1 MLIRDWMTKDVI
13 TVGPET
19 SMMKASKL
27 MRERKIS
34 RLPVVD
40 DSGRLLGIVSDRD
53 LKEASPSKAT
63 SLDMHELYYL
73 LSEIKVKDI
82 MTKTPLAVKPSE
94 TVEKAAVLMMNN
106 NFGGLPVVDEN
117 LKVVGII
124 TDSDVFKVLVE
135 ITGVTEGGVQLAFSL
150 PNSPGKLK
158 DVLDDLKGFGARI
171 VSVLTSFT
179 HADEGH
185 RAVYIRIQDP
195 DKSVLTEMVDALS
208 QKYTLL
214 YWVRDNL
221 NPIIP

>member
-13 TVGPET
+13 TVTPEI

-27 MRERKIS
+27 MREHKIS
-34 RLPVVD
+34 RIPVVD

-82 MTKTPLAVKPSE
+82 MTKAPLAVRPSE
-94 TVEKAAVLMMNN
+94 TVEKAAVLLMNN
-106 NFGGLPVVDEN
+106 HFGGLPVVDEN

-124 TDSDVFKVLVE
+124 TDSDVFKVLVN

-150 PNSPGKLK
+150 PNTQGTLK
-158 DVLDDLKGFGARI
+158 AVMDDLKEYEARI
-171 VSVLTSFT
+171 ISVLTSFT

-195 DKSVLTEMVDALS
+195 DKAVLTAMVEALS
-208 QKYTLL
+208 KKYTLL
-214 YWVRDNL
+214 YWVRDTL
-221 NPIIP
+221 NPIVP

>member
-40 DSGRLLGIVSDRD
+40 ESGRLLGIVSDRD

-82 MTKTPLAVKPSE
+82 MTKAPLAVKPSE

-106 NFGGLPVVDEN
+106 DFGGLPVVDEN

-150 PNSPGKLK
+150 PNSPGRLK
-158 DVLDDLKGFGARI
+158 DVLDDLKTYGVRI
-171 VSVLTSFT
+171 ISVLTSFT
-179 HADEGH
+179 HADEGQ

-195 DKSVLTEMVDALS
+195 DKSVLTGMVEDLAK
-208 QKYTLL
+208 KYTLL

>member
-1 MLIRDWMTKDVI
+1 MLIRDWMTKNVI
-13 TVGPET
+13 TVQPET

-27 MRERKIS
+27 MRENKIR

-40 DSGRLLGIVSDRD
+40 ESARLVGIVTDRD

-82 MTKTPLAVKPSE
+82 MTKNPLAAKPTE

-106 NFGGLPVVDEN
+106 HVGGLPVVDDDGA
-117 LKVVGII
+117 LVGVIS
-124 TDSDVFKVLVE
+124 DSDVFKVLVK
-135 ITGVTEGGVQLAFSL
+135 ITGVNEGGVQLAFTL
-150 PNSPGKLK
+150 PNTEGSLK
-158 DVLDDLKGFGARI
+158 AVLDDLKGFGARI
-171 VSVLTSFT
+171 ISILTAYSQD
-179 HADEGH
+179 DESS
-185 RAVYIRIQDP
+185 RKVFIRIHEL
-195 DKSVLTEMVDALS
+195 DKSALS
-208 QKYTLL
+208 ELVELVAKKHTLL

>member
-13 TVGPET
+13 CVQPET

-27 MRERKIS
+27 MREHKIS

-40 DSGRLLGIVSDRD
+40 DSNRLLGIVSDRD

-106 NFGGLPVVDEN
+106 NFGGLPVVDDN
-117 LKVVGII
+117 LKVVGIL
-124 TDSDVFKVLVE
+124 TDSDVFKVLVN
-135 ITGVTEGGVQLAFSL
+135 ITGITEGGVQLAFSL
-150 PNSPGKLK
+150 PNSPGSLK
-158 DVLDDLKGFGARI
+158 TVMDDLKTYEARI
-171 VSVLTSFT
+171 ISVLTSFS
-179 HADEGH
+179 HSDEGH
-185 RAVYIRIQDP
+185 RDVYIRIQDP
-195 DKSVLTEMVDALS
+195 EKAVLTRMVDELGA
-208 QKYTLL
+208 KHTLL

-221 NPIIP
+221 KPIVA

>member
-13 TVGPET
+13 TVQPET

-27 MRERKIS
+27 MRENKIR

-40 DSGRLLGIVSDRD
+40 EAGKLVGIVTDRD

-82 MTKTPLAVKPSE
+82 MSRNPLAIKPTE

-106 NFGGLPVVDEN
+106 HVGGLPVVDDDGA
-117 LKVVGII
+117 LVGVIS
-124 TDSDVFKVLVE
+124 DSDVFKVLVK
-135 ITGVTEGGVQLAFSL
+135 ITGVSEGGVQLAFLLSNTEGSL
-150 PNSPGKLK
+150 KA
-158 DVLDDLKGFGARI
+158 VLDDLKAFDARVI
-171 VSVLTSFT
+171 SILTAYSQE
-179 HADEGH
+179 DEGN
-185 RAVYIRIQDP
+185 RKVFIRIHEL
-195 DKSVLTEMVDALS
+195 DKSALS
-208 QKYTLL
+208 ELVELVSKKYTLL
-214 YWVRDNL
+214 YWVRDTL

>member
-1 MLIRDWMTKDVI
+1 MLIRDWMTKDVV

-82 MTKTPLAVKPSE
+82 MTKAPLAVKPSE

-106 NFGGLPVVDEN
+106 DFGGLPVVDEN

-135 ITGVTEGGVQLAFSL
+135 ITGVTEGGVQLALSL
-150 PNSPGKLK
+150 PNEPGRLK
-158 DVLDDLKGFGARI
+158 DVLEELKTYGVRI
-171 VSVLTSFT
+171 ISVLTSFT
-179 HADEGH
+179 HADDGH

-195 DKSVLTEMVDALS
+195 DKSVLTSMVEELS
-208 QKYTLL
+208 KKFTLL

>member
-27 MRERKIS
+27 MREHKIS

-124 TDSDVFKVLVE
+124 TDSDVFKVLVQ

-150 PNSPGKLK
+150 PNAEGSLK
-158 DVLDDLKGFGARI
+158 HVLDDLKGYGARI
-171 VSVLTSFT
+171 ISVLTSFS

-185 RAVYIRIQDP
+185 RDVFIRIQDL
-195 DKSVLTEMVDALS
+195 DKGVLTGMIEELS
-208 QKYTLL
+208 RKHSLL
-214 YWVRDNL
+214 YWVRDSL

>member
-1 MLIRDWMTKDVI
+1 MLIRDWMTKEVI

-27 MRERKIS
+27 MREHKIS
-34 RLPVVD
+34 RIPVVD
-40 DSGRLLGIVSDRD
+40 DSFRLLGIVSDRD

-82 MTKTPLAVKPSE
+82 MTKTPLAVKPTE

-106 NFGGLPVVDEN
+106 HFGGLPVVDET

-124 TDSDVFKVLVE
+124 TDSDVFKVLVN
-135 ITGVTEGGVQLAFSL
+135 ITGITEGGVQLAFSL
-150 PNSPGKLK
+150 PNAEGSLK
-158 DVLDDLKGFGARI
+158 AVIDDLKEFNARVI
-171 VSVLTSFT
+171 SVLTSFS

-185 RAVYIRIQDP
+185 RSVYIRIQDP
-195 DKSVLTEMVDALS
+195 DKAVLTDMVSKLS
-208 QKYTLL
+208 SKYTLL

>member
-1 MLIRDWMTKDVI
+1 MLIRDWMTKEVI

-27 MRERKIS
+27 MREHKIS
-34 RLPVVD
+34 RIPVVD

-124 TDSDVFKVLVE
+124 TDSDVFKVLVQ

-150 PNSPGKLK
+150 PNAPGSLK
-158 DVLDDLKGFGARI
+158 SVLDDLKTYEARVI
-171 VSVLTSFT
+171 SVLTSFS

-185 RAVYIRIQDP
+185 RDVFIRIQDP
-195 DKSVLTEMVDALS
+195 DKAVLTTLVEEMS
-208 QKYTLL
+208 RKYTLL

>member
-1 MLIRDWMTKDVI
+1 MLIRDWMTKEVI

-27 MRERKIS
+27 MREHKIS
-34 RLPVVD
+34 RIPVVD

-124 TDSDVFKVLVE
+124 TDSDVFKVLVQ

-150 PNSPGKLK
+150 PNAPGSLK
-158 DVLDDLKGFGARI
+158 SVLDDLKTYEARVI
-171 VSVLTSFT
+171 SVLTSFS
-179 HADEGH
+179 HADEG
-185 RAVYIRIQDP
+185 RRDVYIRIQDP
-195 DKSVLTEMVDALS
+195 DKAVLTTLVEEMS
-208 QKYTLL
+208 KKYTLL

>member
-13 TVGPET
+13 TVDAET

-27 MRERKIS
+27 MREHKIS

-40 DSGRLLGIVSDRD
+40 AHQRLIGIVSDRD

-82 MTKTPLAVKPSE
+82 MTKAPVAVKPSE
-94 TVEKAAVLMMNN
+94 TVGKAAVLMMNN
-106 NFGGLPVVDEN
+106 NFGGMPVVDDD

-124 TDSDVFKVLVE
+124 TDSDVFKVLVQ
-135 ITGVTEGGVQLAFSL
+135 ITGVTEGGILLAFDLTLEEGSL
-150 PNSPGKLK
+150 KV
-158 DVLDDLKGFGARI
+158 VLDALKEFEARI
-171 VSVLTSFT
+171 LSVLTASDRT
-179 HADEGH
+179 EPGH
-185 RAVYIRIQDP
+185 RSAFIRVKDM
-195 DKSVLTEMVDALS
+195 DKDMLTRMVDSLS
-208 QKYTLL
+208 KRFTLL

-221 NPIIP
+221 NPILS

>member
-1 MLIRDWMTKDVI
+1 MLIRDWMTKEVI

-27 MRERKIS
+27 MREHKIS
-34 RLPVVD
+34 RIPVVD

-106 NFGGLPVVDEN
+106 NFGGLPVVDES

-124 TDSDVFKVLVE
+124 TDSDVFKVLVQ

-150 PNSPGKLK
+150 PNAPGSLK
-158 DVLDDLKGFGARI
+158 SVLDDLKTYEARVI
-171 VSVLTSFT
+171 SVLTSFS
-179 HADEGH
+179 HADEG
-185 RAVYIRIQDP
+185 RRDVYIRIQDP
-195 DKSVLTEMVDALS
+195 DKAVLTTLVEEMS
-208 QKYTLL
+208 KKYTLL

>member
-1 MLIRDWMTKDVI
+1 MLIRDWMTKEVI

-27 MRERKIS
+27 MREHKIS
-34 RLPVVD
+34 RIPVVD
-40 DSGRLLGIVSDRD
+40 DSNRLLGIVSDRD

-106 NFGGLPVVDEN
+106 HFGGLPVVDEN

-135 ITGVTEGGVQLAFSL
+135 ITGITEGGVQLAFSL
-150 PNSPGKLK
+150 PNSPGSLK
-158 DVLDDLKGFGARI
+158 SVLDDMKDFNARVI
-171 VSVLTSFT
+171 SVLTSFT

-195 DKSVLTEMVDALS
+195 DKAVLNDMVAQLS
-208 QKYTLL
+208 TKYTLL

>member
-27 MRERKIS
+27 MREHKIS
-34 RLPVVD
+34 RIPVVD
-40 DSGRLLGIVSDRD
+40 ESNRLLGIVSDRD

-106 NFGGLPVVDEN
+106 NFGGLPVVDEE

-124 TDSDVFKVLVE
+124 TDSDVFKVLVN
-135 ITGVTEGGVQLAFSL
+135 ITGVNQGGVQLAFSL
-150 PNSPGKLK
+150 PNVEGSLK
-158 DVLDDLKGFGARI
+158 AVLDDIKSHGARLL
-171 VSVLTSFT
+171 SVLTSFG
-179 HADEGH
+179 HAKEGY
-185 RAVYIRIQDP
+185 REVYIRIQDL
-195 DKSVLTEMVDALS
+195 DKAVLNGLVDDVS
-208 QKYTLL
+208 KKHSLL

-221 NPIIP
+221 NPVIP

>member
-1 MLIRDWMTKDVI
+1 MLISDWMTTDVI
-13 TVGPET
+13 SVSPDT

-27 MRERKIS
+27 MREHKIS

-40 DSGRLLGIVSDRD
+40 ESNRLLGIVSDRD

-106 NFGGLPVVDEN
+106 HFGGLPVVDDN

-124 TDSDVFKVLVE
+124 TDSDVFKVLVN
-135 ITGVTEGGVQLAFSL
+135 ITGITEGGVQLAFSL
-150 PNSPGKLK
+150 PNTPGSLK
-158 DVLDDLKGFGARI
+158 AVMDELKIYDARI
-171 VSVLTSFT
+171 ISVLTAYSRSEDGVRNVF
-179 HADEGH
+179 
-185 RAVYIRIQDP
+185 IRIQDP
-195 DKSVLTEMVDALS
+195 DKAVLTTMVQELG
-208 QKYTLL
+208 KKFTLL
-214 YWVRDNL
+214 YWVRDTL
-221 NPIIP
+221 TPIIP

>member
-1 MLIRDWMTKDVI
+1 MLIRDWMTKEVI

-27 MRERKIS
+27 MREHKIS
-34 RLPVVD
+34 RIPVVD

-106 NFGGLPVVDEN
+106 NFGGLPVVDES

-124 TDSDVFKVLVE
+124 TDSDVFKVLVQ

-150 PNSPGKLK
+150 PNAPGSLK
-158 DVLDDLKGFGARI
+158 AVLDDLKTYEARVI
-171 VSVLTSFT
+171 SVLTSFS
-179 HADEGH
+179 HADEG
-185 RAVYIRIQDP
+185 RRDVYIRIQDP
-195 DKSVLTEMVDALS
+195 DKAVLTTLVDEMS
-208 QKYTLL
+208 KKYTLL

>member
-1 MLIRDWMTKDVI
+1 MLIRDWMTKDVL
-13 TVGPET
+13 TVSPET

-53 LKEASPSKAT
+53 LKAASPSKAT

-82 MTKTPLAVKPSE
+82 MTKAPLAVKPSE

-106 NFGGLPVVDEN
+106 DFGGLPVVDED

-124 TDSDVFKVLVE
+124 TDSDVFKVLVQ
-135 ITGVTEGGVQLAFSL
+135 ITGVTEGGVQMAFNL
-150 PNSPGKLK
+150 PNAEGALK
-158 DVLDDLKGFGARI
+158 SVLDDLKGYGARI
-171 VSVLTSFT
+171 ISVLTSFS

-185 RAVYIRIQDP
+185 RMVYIRIQDP
-195 DKSVLTEMVDALS
+195 DKSVLTSMVEELS
-208 QKYTLL
+208 GKHAML
-214 YWVRDNL
+214 YWVRDTL

>member
-13 TVGPET
+13 TVSPET

-27 MRERKIS
+27 MREHKIS

-40 DSGRLLGIVSDRD
+40 DSGRILGIVSDRD

-82 MTKTPLAVKPSE
+82 MTKAPLAVKPSE

-106 NFGGLPVVDEN
+106 DFGGMPVVDEN

-124 TDSDVFKVLVE
+124 TDSDVFKVLVQ

-150 PNSPGKLK
+150 PNAEGSLK
-158 DVLDDLKGFGARI
+158 KVLDDLKEYDVRI
-171 VSVLTSFT
+171 ISVLTSFS
-179 HADEGH
+179 HADEGQ
-185 RAVYIRIQDP
+185 RMVYIRLQDP
-195 DKSVLTEMVDALS
+195 DKAVLTQMVEKLS
-208 QKYTLL
+208 AKHTLL
-214 YWVRDNL
+214 YWVRDSL

>member
-27 MRERKIS
+27 MREHKIS

-40 DSGRLLGIVSDRD
+40 ESNRLLGIVSDRD

-73 LSEIKVKDI
+73 LSEIRVKDI

-124 TDSDVFKVLVE
+124 TDSDVFKVLVN

-150 PNSPGKLK
+150 PNTQGSLK
-158 DVLDDLKGFGARI
+158 AVMDDLKDYNARVI
-171 VSVLTSFT
+171 SVLTSFS
-179 HADEGH
+179 HSDEGH

-195 DKSVLTEMVDALS
+195 DKTMLTRMVDDLS
-208 QKYTLL
+208 KKYTLL

-221 NPIIP
+221 NPVIP